1 MMKFK
6 IKAAIVF
13 LCISMLL
20 VQACK
25 KEKPQIKEIPK
36 VVKGKVLVLNEG
48 NFGWNNASIGIYDS
62 EKKEYT
68 DGVFKEKAGKELGDI
83 LQSVMADGSEIYL
96 VVNNSGKIEV
106 LDKNSLDYVRTL
118 SVGGSPRYLAKI
130 EGKDE
135 AFLTDYSGNFVRRIN
150 LQTGEVI
157 KVIAQ
162 QGFTE
167 RIQHLGN
174 GFFAFENM
182 NSKKVYLLNAENNQ
196 ITDSFAVEGRMA
208 GFSVDKDN
216 KTAYLD
222 GGSANT
228 TGKLLR
234 LNAADF
240 SMPEL
245 IFSLPEG
252 NAVSKIDYKENGSW
266 VFVQGNQLVFMS
278 ENGNIQKQVTLPQ
291 GNYYGF
297 EFISGLK
304 EIYLSDAKDY
314 TQNSLVL
321 VFNNEGEKK
330 YDFTAGR
337 ITSGFYYLDK

>member
-1 MMKFK
+1 MMKHK
-6 IKAAIVF
+6 IKTTIVF
-13 LCISMLL
+13 LCISLLL

-25 KEKPQIKEIPK
+25 KEKPQTKEIPK

-68 DGVFKEKAGKELGDI
+68 DGVFKEKSGKELGDV
-83 LQSVMADGSEIYL
+83 LQSAMIIGDEVFL

-118 SVGGSPRYLAKI
+118 NVGGSPRYLAKI
-130 EGKDE
+130 EGSDE
-135 AFLTDYSGNFVRRIN
+135 AFLTDFSGNFVRRIN
-150 LQTGEVI
+150 LHTGEVI

-162 QGFTE
+162 HGFTE

-174 GFFAFENM
+174 GYFAFENM
-182 NSKKVYLLNAENNQ
+182 NR
-196 ITDSFAVEGRMA
+196 RMA

-216 KTAYLD
+216 KTTYLD
-222 GGSANT
+222 GGSPTVA
-228 TGKLLR
+228 GRFLR
-234 LNAADF
+234 LNIADF
-240 SMPEL
+240 SSPEL

-252 NAVSKIDYKENGSW
+252 NPVSKIEFIEEDYW
-266 VFVQGNQLVFMS
+266 AFVQGNQLVFMG
-278 ENGNIQKQVTLPQ
+278 ENGSIQKQFILPQ
-291 GNYYGF
+291 WNFYGF
-297 EFISGLK
+297 EYISGLK
-304 EIYLSDAKDY
+304 EFYLSDAKDY

-321 VFNNEGEKK
+321 VFSNAGDKKNE
-330 YDFTAGR
+330 FPAGR

>member
-1 MMKFK
+1 
-6 IKAAIVF
+6 
-13 LCISMLL
+13 
-20 VQACK
+20 
-25 KEKPQIKEIPK
+25 
-36 VVKGKVLVLNEG
+36 
-48 NFGWNNASIGIYDS
+48 
-62 EKKEYT
+62 
-68 DGVFKEKAGKELGDI
+68 
-83 LQSVMADGSEIYL
+83 
-96 VVNNSGKIEV
+96 